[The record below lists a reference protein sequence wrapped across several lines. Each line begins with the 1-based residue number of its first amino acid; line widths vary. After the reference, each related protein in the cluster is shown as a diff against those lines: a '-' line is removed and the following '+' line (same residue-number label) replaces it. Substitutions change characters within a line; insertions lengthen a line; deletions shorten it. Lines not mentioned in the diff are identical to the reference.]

1 MGRYGPEQGVVSGV
15 DEDFAEIS
23 PAYAL
28 PNSPNPFSRSTAITV
43 MAKESVMAAL
53 EVFSLNG
60 QVVRRVGSIPLQQG
74 ANVVPFE
81 REGLGPGVYFYRI
94 SGPGFKQTRKFV
106 VTN

>member
-1 MGRYGPEQGVVSGV
+1 
-15 DEDFAEIS
+15 
-23 PAYAL
+23 
-28 PNSPNPFSRSTAITV
+28 
-43 MAKESVMAAL
+43 MAAL